1 MIPANIT
8 ITFKKTAICLKT
20 MLICK
25 AKYNIDL
32 LIQVFPQNVAC
43 KTKNKTFIR
52 LTMKQNCVKIYIE
65 GLITKDKKVLR
76 WTQN

>member
-1 MIPANIT
+1 
-8 ITFKKTAICLKT
+8 

-25 AKYNIDL
+25 AKYNIDH

-52 LTMKQNCVKIYIE
+52 LTMKQNCVKILYRSVDN
-65 GLITKDKKVLR
+65 KR
-76 WTQN
+76 